1 MMKSLLAKSA
11 IALALGSALIA
22 LPALAMDPALKTDK
36 DKHSYM
42 IGMLWGKQLQDLK
55 GDIDMSLVQKGMAE
69 SFAGGTT
76 LMTEAEAQQV
86 SGEFRQ
92 MLQAK
97 REAERTKAAGEN
109 KAKGDEFLAKNK
121 TAAGVKVTESG
132 LQYQVLTE
140 GTGAKPKATDQVKVD
155 YVGTLLNGTKFDSS
169 IDRGQPAT
177 FPLNG
182 VIPGWTEGLQLM
194 SVGSKYK
201 FFIPG
206 NLAYGEQGQPQGGI
220 GPNEVLIFEVELKE
234 ILN

>member
-1 MMKSLLAKSA
+1 MNSLLAKSA
-11 IALALGSALIA
+11 LVLALGSALYA
-22 LPALAMDPALKTDK
+22 QSASAMDPALKTDK

-42 IGMLWGKQLQDLK
+42 IGMTFGMQLKDFKDDL
-55 GDIDMSLVQKGMAE
+55 DVAMIQKAMAE
-69 SFAGGTT
+69 TLAGGKTM
-76 LMTEAEAQQV
+76 MTEQEMQEV
-86 SGEFRQ
+86 SNAFRQ
-92 MLQAK
+92 IVQQK
-97 REAERTKAAGEN
+97 REATRIKAAGEN

-121 TAAGVKVTESG
+121 AAAGVKTTESG
-132 LQYQVLTE
+132 LQYSVIKE
-140 GTGAKPKATDQVKVD
+140 GSGAKPKATDQVKVH
-155 YVGTLLNGTKFDSS
+155 YVGTLVNGTKFDSS

-194 SVGSKYK
+194 TVGSKYK

-220 GPNEVLIFEVELKE
+220 GPNEVLIFEVELLE

>member
-1 MMKSLLAKSA
+1 MKSLLSRSA
-11 IALALGSALIA
+11 IALALGTALIA

-36 DKHSYM
+36 DKNSYM
-42 IGMLWGKQLQDLK
+42 IGMLWGKQLQDIK
-55 GDIDMSLVQKGMAE
+55 GDVDMAMVQKGLAD
-69 SFAGGTT
+69 SFAGEKT
-76 LMTEAEAQQV
+76 LMTEEEAQKV
-86 SGEFRQ
+86 SGDFRT
-92 MLQAK
+92 MLQGK
-97 REAERTKAAGEN
+97 REAERAKAAAEN

-121 TAAGVKVTESG
+121 TVAGVKTTESG
-132 LQYQVLTE
+132 LQYMVLTE

-155 YVGTLLNGTKFDSS
+155 YVGTLINGTKFDSS

-194 SVGSKYK
+194 TVGSKYK

>member
-1 MMKSLLAKSA
+1 MKSLLSKSA
-11 IALALGSALIA
+11 VALALGTALIA

-36 DKHSYM
+36 DKNSYM
-42 IGMLWGKQLQDLK
+42 IGMLWGKQLQDIK
-55 GDIDMSLVQKGMAE
+55 SDVDMTMVQKGLTD
-69 SFAGGTT
+69 SFAGEKV
-76 LMTEAEAQQV
+76 LMTEEEAQQV

-92 MLQAK
+92 MLQKK
-97 REAERTKAAGEN
+97 REEERAKAAGVN

-121 TAAGVKVTESG
+121 TVAGVKTTESG
-132 LQYQVLTE
+132 LQYLVMTE
-140 GTGAKPKATDQVKVD
+140 GKGAKPKATDQVKVD

-194 SVGSKYK
+194 TVGSKYK

>member
-1 MMKSLLAKSA
+1 MNSLLTRSA
-11 IALALGSALIA
+11 LALALGSAMLA
-22 LPALAMDPALKTDK
+22 PSAFAMDASLKTDK

-42 IGMLWGKQLQDLK
+42 IGMTFGMQLKDFKDDVDVALIQKAMADGLAGK
-55 GDIDMSLVQKGMAE
+55 
-69 SFAGGTT
+69 T
-76 LMTEAEAQQV
+76 LMTEAEMQQV
-86 SGEFRQ
+86 SNEFRTIVQ
-92 MLQAK
+92 KK
-97 REAERTKAAGEN
+97 REEARVKAAGEN

-121 TAAGVKVTESG
+121 TAAGVKTTESG
-132 LQYQVLTE
+132 LQYSVIKE
-140 GTGAKPKATDQVKVD
+140 GSGAKPKATDQVKVH
-155 YVGTLLNGTKFDSS
+155 YVGTLINGTKFDSS

-201 FFIPG
+201 FVIPG

-220 GPNEVLIFEVELKE
+220 GPNEVLIFEVELLE